1 VLQVWSGQQDLCR
14 RQPSDFFKIVL
25 TGGMDGETSER
36 SAILGALSL
45 YLNFINIFT
54 LLLQLFGQRDE

>member
-1 VLQVWSGQQDLCR
+1 MD
-14 RQPSDFFKIVL
+14 SD
-25 TGGMDGETSER
+25 TSER

>member
-1 VLQVWSGQQDLCR
+1 
-14 RQPSDFFKIVL
+14 
-25 TGGMDGETSER
+25 MDGETTER

-54 LLLQLFGQRDE
+54 LLLQLFGQPDE